1 MSALAR
7 MASAE
12 HKKVE
17 IRQGDLIIISA
28 HPIPG
33 NEKLISKVINVLFEK
48 GAEVVYDD
56 AADIH
61 VSGHACKKN

>member
-7 MASAE
+7 MASSE

-17 IRQGDLIIISA
+17 IKSGDLIIISA

-33 NEKLISKVINVLFEK
+33 NEKPISKVIDFLFAK
-48 GAEVVYDD
+48 RCRSC
-56 AADIH
+56 I
-61 VSGHACKKN
+61 